1 MVEKE
6 YVASSGS
13 MPDKGTNSLVEMSH
27 KIDNGAPPVRD
38 ADQGVVRRCQKGDI
52 EAFGLLVEKYQK
64 KMLNVAYRVVGDYQ
78 EACEV
83 TQEAFL
89 SAYRGIN
96 KFREEA
102 SFSTW
107 MTGILINQARSRRK
121 QIKTRSRYEGR
132 SLDESVE
139 TEEGSVLPEPSSGD
153 LPVVEQMEKK
163 DIQAAVQDCIRSL
176 EPEYREV
183 LVLRD
188 LQEYSYEGIR
198 DILKIPEGTVK
209 SRLFRAREIL
219 KERLK
224 KRIGGR

>member
-1 MVEKE
+1 L
-6 YVASSGS
+6 A
-13 MPDKGTNSLVEMSH
+13 EMSH
-27 KIDNGAPPVRD
+27 KIDDDGLPVRD
-38 ADQGVVRRCQKGDI
+38 VDHEVVFRCRKGDI

-64 KMLNVAYRVVGDYQ
+64 KMLNVAYRMIGDYQ

-89 SAYRGIN
+89 SAYRGIK

-107 MTGILINQARSRRK
+107 MTGILLNQARSRLK
-121 QIKTRSRYEGR
+121 QINTRSRYEGR
-132 SLDESVE
+132 SLDDPVK
-139 TEEGSVLPEPSSGD
+139 TEEGSVRQDPPSGD
-153 LPVVEQMEKK
+153 LSAVEQMEKK

-188 LQEYSYEGIR
+188 IQEFSYEEMR
-198 DILKIPEGTVK
+198 DILKIPDGTVK

-224 KRIGGR
+224 KRIGGQ